1 MRFEAGSRWLRASEE
16 LREAF
21 KRRRD
26 RERLERLLDAIE
38 RAAIEA
44 GREWGREEAHAQP
57 SGRNV
62 H

>member
-1 MRFEAGSRWLRASEE
+1 MRFPASSKWLQASQA
-16 LREAF
+16 LRETF

-26 RERLERLLDAIE
+26 KDRLVRLLEVVE

-44 GREWGREEAHAQP
+44 GREWGREEAHARP
-57 SGRNV
+57 SGKNV